1 MFTTFKSI
9 VVLQKFPKKIFIKNS
24 LSFLRIFGK
33 QFELFN
39 TLQKCFV
46 ELFGNK
52 IIMFHI

>member
-1 MFTTFKSI
+1 MFITFKSI

-46 ELFGNK
+46 ESFGNK
-52 IIMFHI
+52 IIMFRI